1 MKFNYDLSG
10 IGWAE
15 VEIEINNQ
23 KTYCNP
29 SYICEP
35 LTDLLNGLISITPG
49 CAEEDE
55 LRSEVSF
62 EWKGEPGGEI
72 WYLKRVNNSE
82 LLVKITSYS
91 DLNDKAKSSIHTDIE
106 TTCNLDEFIQ
116 EVVIAS
122 ENLLKKHGFVGYRK
136 TWCRQDFPVGGYL
149 ILKNY
154 TETKNIYPVTNM
166 FYRGDYDLVSSDLKE
181 DIKLLFG

>member
-1 MKFNYDLSG
+1 MKFNYELSG

-35 LTDLLNGLISITPG
+35 LIDLINGLISITPG

-55 LRSEVSF
+55 LKSEVSF

-72 WYLKRVNNSE
+72 WDLKRVNKTE
-82 LLVKITSYS
+82 LLVTITSYS
-91 DLNDKAKSSIHTDIE
+91 DLINRDKSSNVIDIE
-106 TTCNLDEFIQ
+106 TTCNLEEFIR
-116 EVVIAS
+116 EVVINS

-136 TWCRQDFPVGGYL
+136 TWGRGDFPIGGYL

-154 TETKNIYPVTNM
+154 TESKKIYPVTNM

-181 DIKLLFG
+181 ELKILLG